1 MVSDR
6 HQALFAQSET
16 KKSNNPFS
24 SLHFSRAVSHDM
36 PSSAAALQVATVT
49 KANLAGKIASRQNS
63 LTFPWHEHNAQ
74 RHEGPQSQHALPTVL
89 KIHPITCTIFWVT
102 SNLATFHQTVRV
114 ATLHT
119 PLVPT
124 IWTRHQSVDSQHA
137 HTRIFS
143 DSLASTS
150 GGTHNGTQQRRPQP
164 TACETTVRN
173 AVGLTT
179 RCHLTTNDRGEQL
192 TPSSH
197 HDQKVERQCP
207 C

>member
-6 HQALFAQSET
+6 HQALFAQSGT

-74 RHEGPQSQHALPTVL
+74 HHEGPQFQHALPTVL
-89 KIHPITCTIFWVT
+89 KIHPITCTFFWAT
-102 SNLATFHQTVRV
+102 SNLTTFNQTVRV

-119 PLVPT
+119 HWFQRSGLATKAFRIDTHTHAYFQIPSHPQVE
-124 IWTRHQSVDSQHA
+124 A
-137 HTRIFS
+137 HTT
-143 DSLASTS
+143 DTTTTTT
-150 GGTHNGTQQRRPQP
+150 THS
-164 TACETTVRN
+164 V
-173 AVGLTT
+173 
-179 RCHLTTNDRGEQL
+179 
-192 TPSSH
+192 
-197 HDQKVERQCP
+197 
-207 C
+207 

>member
-16 KKSNNPFS
+16 KNSNNPFS

-49 KANLAGKIASRQNS
+49 KANLAGKIASRQRS

-74 RHEGPQSQHALPTVL
+74 RHEGPQFQHTLPTVL
-89 KIHPITCTIFWVT
+89 KIHPITCTIFWPT

-119 PLVPT
+119 HWFQRSGLATKESILNTHTHAYFQIPSHPQVE
-124 IWTRHQSVDSQHA
+124 A
-137 HTRIFS
+137 HT
-143 DSLASTS
+143 T
-150 GGTHNGTQQRRPQP
+150 
-164 TACETTVRN
+164 ETT
-173 AVGLTT
+173 TT
-179 RCHLTTNDRGEQL
+179 TT
-192 TPSSH
+192 THS
-197 HDQKVERQCP
+197 V
-207 C
+207 

>member
-89 KIHPITCTIFWVT
+89 KIHPMTCTLFLGNLEPRNIPPNRSCCNTAHPFGSNDLDSPPKRRFSTRTHTHIFRFPRIHKW
-102 SNLATFHQTVRV
+102 R
-114 ATLHT
+114 HT
-119 PLVPT
+119 Q
-124 IWTRHQSVDSQHA
+124 WK
-137 HTRIFS
+137 
-143 DSLASTS
+143 
-150 GGTHNGTQQRRPQP
+150 QQRRPQP

-179 RCHLTTNDRGEQL
+179 RCHLTNHDQGEQL
-192 TPSSH
+192 TPSCH
-197 HDQKVERQCP
+197 HDQKVERHCP
-207 C
+207 S

>member
-89 KIHPITCTIFWVT
+89 KIHPITCTIFWAT

-150 GGTHNGTQQRRPQP
+150 GGTHNGHNNDDHNPQRVKQRFV
-164 TACETTVRN
+164 T
-173 AVGLTT
+173 L
-179 RCHLTTNDRGEQL
+179 LD
-192 TPSSH
+192 
-197 HDQKVERQCP
+197 
-207 C
+207 